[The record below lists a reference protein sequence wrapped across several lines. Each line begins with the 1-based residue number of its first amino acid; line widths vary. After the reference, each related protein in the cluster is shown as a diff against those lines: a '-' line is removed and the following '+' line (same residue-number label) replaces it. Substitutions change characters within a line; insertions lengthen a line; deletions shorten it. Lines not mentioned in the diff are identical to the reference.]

1 LDDLAYFKRKQES
14 ERLMRKPFMAVVL
27 AVLAG
32 AIAAPGQVASSPM
45 QLVHP
50 ILKDPNH
57 RNAPTSLNQDPS
69 LLREMNQNPNSNPNR
84 PAAAQSA
91 KPAQPAVIVA
101 KIDAGLAASK
111 LNLIGTINGLK
122 GTMYVTNVGAQ
133 EITPMLQWAICDQKG
148 FQVGLASKTGAALA
162 PNAEERIV
170 VVATNLNAA
179 DLKLMHLTTVGAK

>member
-1 LDDLAYFKRKQES
+1 
-14 ERLMRKPFMAVVL
+14 MPFIAVVL

-32 AIAAPGQVASSPM
+32 AVASPGQVASSPM

-84 PAAAQSA
+84 PAAAQ
-91 KPAQPAVIVA
+91 PAQPAVIVA
-101 KIDAGLAASK
+101 RIDSGLAASR
-111 LNLIGTINGLK
+111 LSLIGTINGIK
-122 GTMYVTNVGAQ
+122 GTIYVTNVGAQ
-133 EITPMLQWAICDQKG
+133 EITPMVQMAVCDQKG
-148 FQVGLASKTGAALA
+148 YQLGVASKTGAVLA
-162 PNAEERIV
+162 PNADERIV

-179 DLKLMHLTTVGAK
+179 ELKLMHLTTVGAK